1 MTFSLSDPKENV
13 TLDEHLLD
21 SVMIGSPLYDYQ
33 IFTFDMFRV
42 KTKRGTTLVQ
52 KLRWEI
58 TLCTDV
64 PLSRMVERLPFSWSE
79 AISAVAQER

>member
-1 MTFSLSDPKENV
+1 
-13 TLDEHLLD
+13 
-21 SVMIGSPLYDYQ
+21 
-33 IFTFDMFRV
+33 MFHV

-58 TLCTDV
+58 TLCT
-64 PLSRMVERLPFSWSE
+64 LSRMVERLPFSWSE

>member
-1 MTFSLSDPKENV
+1 MAGRLATPPQTRRTRKMAGRGANELGVKSL
-13 TLDEHLLD
+13 LLH
-21 SVMIGSPLYDYQ
+21 
-33 IFTFDMFRV
+33 FRV

-58 TLCTDV
+58 TLCT
-64 PLSRMVERLPFSWSE
+64 LSRMVERLPFSWSE